1 MRTATKMQR
10 PAYVIFDNKVL
21 DALVE
26 KKPNDMV
33 DLLSIR
39 GLGNHK
45 VEAYGSQILNIVRQY
60 GGMQNR
66 SKKKK
71 VGVSSDHAYALSI
84 SCHLLRC
91 QASCIT
97 SIAHLCD
104 GFWLNMRSLTLSG
117 KKI

>member
-1 MRTATKMQR
+1 MKMQK

-45 VEAYGSQILNIVRQY
+45 VETYGSQILNIVREY

-66 SKKKK
+66 AKKK
-71 VGVSSDHAYALSI
+71 VGASSDHAYAFPSLVI
-84 SCHLLRC
+84 SSNPKRHV
-91 QASCIT
+91 
-97 SIAHLCD
+97 
-104 GFWLNMRSLTLSG
+104 
-117 KKI
+117 